1 MKVVLVTG
9 AAGGIGS
16 ALCEV
21 FTQADYYVVAT
32 DYHQPTLGHVNL
44 AIDLLRLVNDLAYQ
58 QISLQAIADVL
69 PNGQLDVLINNAA
82 LQIVA
87 PVENLTLDNF
97 RNSMDVNVSA
107 AFLLIQSF
115 LAHLVITQGSVINIA
130 TIHARLTKPEFVAY
144 ATSKTALL
152 GLTQAL
158 AVDVGSKVRVNA
170 ISPAAIATPML
181 QAGFVGN
188 PTGYACLEEHHPSAR
203 IGTPDEV
210 AKLALFLA
218 SDDSKFINGANISI
232 DGAIGVR
239 LHDPV

>member
-16 ALCEV
+16 VLCDV
-21 FTQADYYVVAT
+21 FAQADYYVVAT
-32 DYHQPTLGHVNL
+32 DYHQPTRGHVNL

-58 QISLQAIADVL
+58 QVSLQAIADVL

-87 PVENLTLDNF
+87 PIENLTLDNF

-107 AFLLIQSF
+107 AFLLIQTF
-115 LAHLVITQGSVINIA
+115 LAHLVIMQGSIINIA
-130 TIHARLTKPEFVAY
+130 TIHTRLTKPEFVAY

-158 AVDVGSKVRVNA
+158 AVDIGSKVRVNA

-181 QAGFVGN
+181 QAGFTGN
-188 PTGYACLEEHHPSAR
+188 PTGYSCLEEHHPSGR
-203 IGTPDEV
+203 IGTPTEV

-239 LHDPV
+239 LHDPA